1 MIGWALETLVAT
13 TLLMLVV
20 LAIRGPVRRA
30 FGSGVAYLLW
40 LLPLVRMVLPPLPES
55 VRATAA
61 APLPDSFAPIAAA
74 SDTITVLVVK
84 PLGLGDAAA
93 PAHHPSL
100 GLLLAVL
107 WGAGAAAFFLWH
119 WAAHVRFCRR
129 MLARAVPSSATAPGV
144 RVIESDA
151 AAGPLAFGVL
161 RRYVAFPRDF
171 ADRYDAD
178 ERALALAHE
187 LGHHARGDLLAN
199 WAALAVL
206 AIHWFNPVAW
216 RAFRAFRADQEMA
229 NHARVLRG
237 RDAAFRHAYACA
249 IVKSAHGG
257 AISAACHLTTINALK
272 GRLKMLATP
281 RKSRTRMLSGAAA
294 VGVLILTGVGLTAS
308 GTQAAEGLRAKVGK
322 TIGVDLAQPV
332 TLASVAPVAALAP
345 AAAISPQ
352 DSAAPVTQ
360 VDPNLPPPP
369 APPAPAPYPAPAAMM
384 PAPPAPPVPPA
395 PPAPGEPG
403 WVQHTRVVKDGKVI
417 TDEVNR
423 AMAHMPEVSS
433 RTCGGTDMK
442 QMVITDQVGGKNRII
457 ICEDRIA
464 KAAAWGAEMAANS
477 AEIERNAYRSALSG
491 LRSAR
496 GGVAQ
501 DPKLSAAERDE
512 ALSSID
518 QSIREIEDDMA
529 HAGDDD

>member
-1 MIGWALETLVAT
+1 MIGWAIETLVAT
-13 TLLMLVV
+13 TLLLLLV

-30 FGSGVAYLLW
+30 FGASVAYFLW
-40 LLPLVRMVLPPLPES
+40 LLPLARMILPPLPASWRE
-55 VRATAA
+55 TAA
-61 APLPDSFAPIAAA
+61 APLPESFTPLAKA

-93 PAHHPSL
+93 PAVHHPSL
-100 GLLLAVL
+100 GTALAAL
-107 WGAGAAAFFLWH
+107 WIAGAAAFFLWH
-119 WAAHVRFCRR
+119 WIAHVRFCRR

-151 AAGPLAFGVL
+151 AAGPLAFGVV

-171 ADRYDAD
+171 ADRYDRD
-178 ERALALAHE
+178 ERTLALAHE
-187 LGHHARGDLLAN
+187 LGHHARGDLIAN

-229 NHARVLRG
+229 NDARVLKG

-281 RKSRTRMLSGAAA
+281 SKSRTRMVSGGTA
-294 VGVLILTGVGLTAS
+294 VGVLILTGLGLTAS
-308 GTQAAEGLRAKVGK
+308 GTQAAEGIRAKVGK
-322 TIGVDLAQPV
+322 TIGVDLSQPIAV
-332 TLASVAPVAALAP
+332 AAAAPAAALQDSVAPVAK
-345 AAAISPQ
+345 
-352 DSAAPVTQ
+352 

-369 APPAPAPYPAPAAMM
+369 PPPSPAPAAMS
-384 PAPPAPPVPPA
+384 APPA
-395 PPAPGEPG
+395 PPAPL
-403 WVQHTRVVKDGKVI
+403 VDGKAIEAQVAA
-417 TDEVNR
+417 

-433 RTCGGTDMK
+433 RTCGGADVK
-442 QMVITDQVGGKNRII
+442 QLVITEKAGGKDRIT

-464 KAAAWGAEMAANS
+464 KVAAQGAQIAANS

-491 LRSAR
+491 LRAAR

-501 DPKLSAAERDE
+501 DARLSAAERDE
-512 ALSSID
+512 ALRSID
-518 QSIREIEDDMA
+518 ESIKEMQEDMA
-529 HAGDDD
+529 HAGADD